1 MTSGDQ
7 FLVVDETDGALK
19 RVTRSV
25 VVSGLAAGSGDAL
38 SNVSEDTTPELLAP
52 SDGLLVDVANDITL
66 DSDNGNIIFKDGGT
80 TILNIGNNST
90 DVEFTVST
98 ADKNFKIK
106 GTDGSSAITALDI
119 DMALAGKA
127 TFNGDVVIG
136 GGLTVSGTTTTVNS
150 TTVTLDDHNIVLD
163 SNNSGSAVVNGA
175 GITIEGGSGDDAKI
189 NYNTSGPKFELL
201 LGSSTKIYK

>member
-1 MTSGDQ
+1 MI
-7 FLVVDETDGALK
+7 
-19 RVTRSV
+19 
-25 VVSGLAAGSGDAL
+25 VSGLAAGSGDAL
-38 SNVSEDTTPELLAP
+38 ANVSEDTTPELLAP
-52 SDGLLVDVANDITL
+52 SDGLLVDVANDIIL

-150 TTVTLDDHNIVLD
+150 NTVNIGDHNIVLD
-163 SNNSGSAVVNGA
+163 SDNSTSAVINGA
-175 GITIEGGSGDDAKI
+175 GITIEVGSGDDAKI
-189 NYNTSGPKFELL
+189 SYNHQVLSLNY
-201 LGSSTKIYK
+201 Y